1 MLPLLWIFFN
11 PSVLRT
17 PPLYFAMQNTEE
29 EVNTFLCIMFVLLP
43 YRVPQHYG
51 VSHIESEQKRLK
63 DRAVYRKTLKGT
75 IGILVVVAAISV
87 LVATLWM
94 PVLSIYGYSMS
105 PTLEQGQYVVS
116 VKNTDLKSGDIVA
129 FWQGNKLLVKR
140 VIAGPGQW
148 VDIDVNGNVSV
159 DGKALDEKYLN
170 EKALGNCDIE
180 LPHQVSESHWFLMGD
195 NRDTSIDSRSRA
207 IGDISKEQIEGQII
221 FRIWPFDQIGSVK

>member
-1 MLPLLWIFFN
+1 MEKKDLKHLSRSELVDVICEMKKDTTN
-11 PSVLRT
+11 SNDLS
-17 PPLYFAMQNTEE
+17 MEE
-29 EVNTFLCIMFVLLP
+29 
-43 YRVPQHYG
+43 
-51 VSHIESEQKRLK
+51 IESEQKRLK

-75 IGILVVVAAISV
+75 VGILVVVAAISV

-105 PTLEQGQYVVS
+105 PTLEQGQYVV
-116 VKNTDLKSGDIVA
+116 KSGDIVA

-148 VDIDVNGNVSV
+148 VDMDVNGNVTV

-170 EKALGNCDIE
+170 EKALGNCDID

-207 IGDISKEQIEGQII
+207 IGG
-221 FRIWPFDQIGSVK
+221 VK

>member
-1 MLPLLWIFFN
+1 MEKKDLKHLSRSELVDVICEMKKDTTN
-11 PSVLRT
+11 SNDLT
-17 PPLYFAMQNTEE
+17 MEE
-29 EVNTFLCIMFVLLP
+29 
-43 YRVPQHYG
+43 
-51 VSHIESEQKRLK
+51 IESEQKRLK
-63 DRAVYRKTLKGT
+63 DRAVYRKTLNGT

-116 VKNTDLKSGDIVA
+116 VKKTDLKSGDIVA

-148 VDIDVNGNVSV
+148 VDIDV

-170 EKALGNCDIE
+170 EKALGNCDID

-195 NRDTSIDSRSRA
+195 NRDTSIDSRSRV

-221 FRIWPFDQIGSVK
+221 FRIWPFDKMGSVK

>member
-1 MLPLLWIFFN
+1 M
-11 PSVLRT
+11 
-17 PPLYFAMQNTEE
+17 
-29 EVNTFLCIMFVLLP
+29 
-43 YRVPQHYG
+43 
-51 VSHIESEQKRLK
+51 
-63 DRAVYRKTLKGT
+63 
-75 IGILVVVAAISV
+75 VVVAAISV

-140 VIAGPGQW
+140 VIASSGQW
-148 VDIDVNGNVSV
+148 VDI
-159 DGKALDEKYLN
+159 N
-170 EKALGNCDIE
+170 EKALGNCDID

>member
-1 MLPLLWIFFN
+1 MEKKDLKHLSRSELVDVICEMKKDTTN
-11 PSVLRT
+11 SNDLT
-17 PPLYFAMQNTEE
+17 MEE
-29 EVNTFLCIMFVLLP
+29 
-43 YRVPQHYG
+43 
-51 VSHIESEQKRLK
+51 IESEQKRLK

-116 VKNTDLKSGDIVA
+116 VKKTDLKSG
-129 FWQGNKLLVKR
+129 
-140 VIAGPGQW
+140 
-148 VDIDVNGNVSV
+148 DIDVNGNVSV

-170 EKALGNCDIE
+170 EKALGNCDID

-195 NRDTSIDSRSRA
+195 NRDTSIDSRSRV

-221 FRIWPFDQIGSVK
+221 FRIWPFDQMGSVK